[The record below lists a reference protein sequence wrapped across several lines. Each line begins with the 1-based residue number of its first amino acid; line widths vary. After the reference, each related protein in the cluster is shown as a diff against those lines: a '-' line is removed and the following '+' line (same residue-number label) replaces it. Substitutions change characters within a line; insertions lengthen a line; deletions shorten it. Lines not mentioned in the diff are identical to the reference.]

1 MAYPIQTYD
10 DLLNLI
16 KASGRSFDLEQIEHA
31 YQVAAEAH
39 KEQKRKSGEPY
50 ITHPVAAA
58 CILVE
63 LGMDTPCVVAG
74 LLHDVVEDTPYTREQ
89 LVTDF
94 GEEIALLVDGVTKL
108 GTIKF
113 ESKEEIQAENFRKM
127 FLAMSKDIRVLIIKL
142 ADRLHNMRTMEYM
155 SPEKKIE
162 KCNETL
168 EIYAPLASRLGI
180 SKVKFELEDL
190 ALKYLHPQEFQELKE
205 KVNKRKEEREATI
218 NLVISEIRD

>member
-74 LLHDVVEDTPYTREQ
+74 LLHDVVEDTDIT
-89 LVTDF
+89 L
-94 GEEIALLVDGVTKL
+94 EEIT
-108 GTIKF
+108 
-113 ESKEEIQAENFRKM
+113 KM
-127 FLAMSKDIRVLIIKL
+127 FGSRRKTFGKCSSPCRRILELLLLNLQTACII
-142 ADRLHNMRTMEYM
+142 
-155 SPEKKIE
+155 
-162 KCNETL
+162 CG
-168 EIYAPLASRLGI
+168 PLSI
-180 SKVKFELEDL
+180 
-190 ALKYLHPQEFQELKE
+190 
-205 KVNKRKEEREATI
+205 
-218 NLVISEIRD
+218 

>member
-63 LGMDTPCVVAG
+63 LGMDTPWRGCRFA
-74 LLHDVVEDTPYTREQ
+74 
-89 LVTDF
+89 
-94 GEEIALLVDGVTKL
+94 A
-108 GTIKF
+108 
-113 ESKEEIQAENFRKM
+113 
-127 FLAMSKDIRVLIIKL
+127 
-142 ADRLHNMRTMEYM
+142 
-155 SPEKKIE
+155 
-162 KCNETL
+162 
-168 EIYAPLASRLGI
+168 
-180 SKVKFELEDL
+180 
-190 ALKYLHPQEFQELKE
+190 
-205 KVNKRKEEREATI
+205 
-218 NLVISEIRD
+218 

>member
-63 LGMDTPCVVAG
+63 LGMDTTCVVAG
-74 LLHDVVEDTPYTREQ
+74 LLHDVVEE
-89 LVTDF
+89 TDITL
-94 GEEIALLVDGVTKL
+94 EEITKMFGKEIANLINGVTKL
-108 GTIKF
+108 GKVPF
-113 ESKEEIQAENFRKM
+113 SSREEQQAENC
-127 FLAMSKDIRVLIIKL
+127 LLY
-142 ADRLHNMRTMEYM
+142 T
-155 SPEKKIE
+155 SPS
-162 KCNETL
+162 
-168 EIYAPLASRLGI
+168 P
-180 SKVKFELEDL
+180 
-190 ALKYLHPQEFQELKE
+190 
-205 KVNKRKEEREATI
+205 
-218 NLVISEIRD
+218 RD